1 MKLKKYFSVF
11 LIFLFFINAGGI
23 EDAEIKITANR
34 ADQENLVI
42 SWSINGVENVDDVVL
57 EVLFENPAAGQVEN
71 PLIVD
76 DITMDELTSSRII
89 PWDGESKLFI
99 KLKISTMN
107 FVQYTGDDCNHTFC
121 LREKIE
127 EFESEVFEID
137 SVPTLPPVPTTIVEV
152 TAPEPV
158 DDSTVGSIEFTNALI
173 TTIPLFS
180 DIDFSN
186 QAKNAFAFGI
196 TSMIIFLFYAVLLA
210 QEWFNRIISH
220 YRVKWTKKETVLQ
233 EKTRLET
240 FMEISLMAMI
250 TSLIYAFVEEGFTF
264 SVREENL
271 AIFLGVLFGLVVVTF
286 CYEGIESLI
295 EYYVYDQIV
304 KFDWNPQAMFFAI
317 LSTVLFIVIDLPF
330 GFILGFIAAIHV
342 VSKRPKADLSPKF
355 YSMMSLS
362 IVGYFFFYA
371 TSFESVSSSGVLM
384 AICKL
389 TYLMCLEGVI
399 FKAVPWGG
407 NELFDAIE
415 DSDGVNQAMPIVSFL
430 ISIWL
435 FIRILV
441 LPPDSEFNEIQQT
454 LLQSGSL
461 AYRFMLV
468 LLFYILIILLLG
480 NFMKKYAELNKPADY
495 EESLK
500 IKEDDI
506 DKLNE
511 DLTKAISDYADKL
524 AELQE

>member
-121 LREKIE
+121 LRENIE

-152 TAPEPV
+152 TAPEPEPE

-240 FMEISLMAMI
+240 FMEISLMAMV

-264 SVREENL
+264 SVEPQNL
-271 AIFLGVLFGLVVVTF
+271 AIFLGVLFGLVIVTF
-286 CYEGIESLI
+286 SYEGIESLI
-295 EYYVYDQIV
+295 EYFVNKSIL
-304 KFDWNPQAMFFAI
+304 FSLCNCFT
-317 LSTVLFIVIDLPF
+317 LSTLDCAPLNSSLLCINVTLEFFDNSIAQSSALSPPPKITTDLPLKMVLS
-330 GFILGFIAAIHV
+330 FIEYKTDFPSNFSQFLVGNFLGSKDPTPPAI
-342 VSKRPKADLSPKF
+342 
-355 YSMMSLS
+355 
-362 IVGYFFFYA
+362 I
-371 TSFESVSSSGVLM
+371 
-384 AICKL
+384 
-389 TYLMCLEGVI
+389 
-399 FKAVPWGG
+399 
-407 NELFDAIE
+407 
-415 DSDGVNQAMPIVSFL
+415 
-430 ISIWL
+430 
-435 FIRILV
+435 ILV
-441 LPPDSEFNEIQQT
+441 VKNSLPLEVFTNHLSF
-454 LLQSGSL
+454 S
-461 AYRFMLV
+461 F
-468 LLFYILIILLLG
+468 F
-480 NFMKKYAELNKPADY
+480 
-495 EESLK
+495 
-500 IKEDDI
+500 
-506 DKLNE
+506 
-511 DLTKAISDYADKL
+511 IS
-524 AELQE
+524 

>member
-1 MKLKKYFSVF
+1 MKLKKYFSIF
-11 LIFLFFINAGGI
+11 LILIFFINAGGI

-57 EVLFENPAAGQVEN
+57 EVFFENPAAGQAEN

-76 DITMDELTSSRII
+76 DITIDELTSSRII

-99 KLKISTMN
+99 KLKIFTMN

-121 LREKIE
+121 LRENIE

-152 TAPEPV
+152 TAPEPEPE

-264 SVREENL
+264 SVEPQNL
-271 AIFLGVLFGLVVVTF
+271 AIFLGVLFGLVIVTF
-286 CYEGIESLI
+286 SYEGIESLI
-295 EYYVYDQIV
+295 EYFVYDQKTV
-304 KFDWNPQAMFFAI
+304 FSWNPQAMFFAI

-330 GFILGFIAAIHV
+330 GFILGFIASLHI
-342 VSKRPKADLSPKF
+342 VSNREQADLSPKF
-355 YSMMSLS
+355 YSMISLA

-371 TSFESVSSSGVLM
+371 TSFDSVQSSGVLM

-407 NELFDAIE
+407 NELFDAIG
-415 DSDGVNQAMPIVSFL
+415 DSKGLNQAMPVVSFL
-430 ISIWL
+430 ISVWL

-441 LPPDSEFNEIQQT
+441 LPPDSEFNQMQQT
-454 LLQSGSL
+454 LLESGAL
-461 AYRFMLV
+461 AYRFALV
-468 LLFYILIILLLG
+468 LLFYIAIILILG
-480 NFMKKYAELNKPADY
+480 NFMKKYAELNRPVHFNGD
-495 EESLK
+495 EMVSDSEIGEL
-500 IKEDDI
+500 IED
-506 DKLNE
+506 
-511 DLTKAISDYADKL
+511 
-524 AELQE
+524 ELEQTIR